1 MYALIVETDGATS
14 ITIYNHLDDANLAY
28 EETPEEEAA
37 VLLKVGVGKPFGLN
51 TRGSFGG
58 DEINSNL

>member
-1 MYALIVETDGATS
+1 MYALLVETDGVTS
-14 ITIYNHLDDANLAY
+14 ITIYNHLDDANSAY
-28 EETPEEEAA
+28 EETTEEETT

-51 TRGSFGG
+51 ERGSFGG